1 MNFLLFLL
9 YLVPKNILSHYVGK
23 LVHIRLPEP
32 LGSWSVRTFASY
44 YKIRLQEAERPV
56 AEYKSIGE
64 LFTRFLKPG
73 LRSIGDAKIVHP
85 ADSRISQTAK
95 IKDGFCIQAKN
106 KNYSIHDFSQDPEA
120 MKKWGDGRFA
130 TYYLCPTDYHRVHSP
145 VSGKITQVTYVP
157 GALWPVNEWSTT
169 NIDKLFAVNE
179 RVCIE
184 IETDLGPV
192 LLVMVG
198 ATNVGKMTLAFDKEL
213 ITNQFHQSTQRKTYQ
228 ALSIKK
234 GDEVGVFHM
243 GSTVVMLYPASFE
256 EFTQKLRPGTVLM
269 GQNFDQFLD

>member
-9 YLVPKNILSHYVGK
+9 YLVPKNILSYYVGK
-23 LVHIRLPEP
+23 FVHIRLPAP
-32 LGSWSVRTFASY
+32 LGPWSVRAFASY

-56 AEYKSIGE
+56 EEYKSIGE

-73 LRSIGDAKIVHP
+73 LRPIGDSRMVHP

-95 IKDGFCIQAKN
+95 IQDGFCIQAKN

-145 VSGKITQVTYVP
+145 VSGKITQVTYIP
-157 GALWPVNEWSTT
+157 GALWPVNEWSTS

-198 ATNVGKMTLAFDKEL
+198 ATNVGKMTLAFDREL
-213 ITNQFHQSTQRKTYQ
+213 ITNQFHQSILRKNYQ

-243 GSTVVMLYPASFE
+243 GSTVVMLYPKTYE
-256 EFTQKLRPGTVLM
+256 ELSQKLRPGTVLM
-269 GQNFDQFLD
+269 GQNQDQYLD